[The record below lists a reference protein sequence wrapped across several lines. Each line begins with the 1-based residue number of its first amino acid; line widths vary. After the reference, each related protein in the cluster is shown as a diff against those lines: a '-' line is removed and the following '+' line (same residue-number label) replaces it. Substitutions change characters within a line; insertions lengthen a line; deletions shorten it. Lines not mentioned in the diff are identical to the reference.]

1 VILVSVDFGEIE
13 VLQHQGRWDELGQ
26 LLAREAR
33 RLEDAGADFLV
44 LCTNTMHLVV
54 PHIEGTVTIPLLHI
68 ADATAGRIK
77 KAKVRRVGLLGTRFT
92 MEETFYRGR
101 LEERHGVEVL
111 IPPEAERAEVH
122 RVIYEELV
130 LGRILHESREKF
142 RRIVGNLVRS
152 GAEGVILG
160 CTEIGLLLKPGDASV
175 PLFDTA
181 LIHAEAAAA
190 LALEE

>member
-1 VILVSVDFGEIE
+1 
-13 VLQHQGRWDELGQ
+13 
-26 LLAREAR
+26 
-33 RLEDAGADFLV
+33 
-44 LCTNTMHLVV
+44 M
-54 PHIEGTVTIPLLHI
+54 
-68 ADATAGRIK
+68 
-77 KAKVRRVGLLGTRFT
+77 GLLGTRFT

-101 LEERHGVEVL
+101 LEERHGLDVL
-111 IPPEAERAEVH
+111 VPPEPGRAEVH

-130 LGRILHESREKF
+130 RGRIRDESRD
-142 RRIVGNLVRS
+142 RYQGIVADLVRA

-190 LALEE
+190 AALED